1 MKQCF
6 IFTFCHLFL
15 SFLFDF
21 DCSVLIDHATVG
33 CSGRK

>member
-1 MKQCF
+1 MF
-6 IFTFCHLFL
+6 YLYSLPFV
-15 SFLFDF
+15 SPFLFDF